1 MAPQGAAVQ
10 RWVAPDRCDGHGV
23 RADSPDPPPTTSTD
37 LPEPTVD
44 ANALLDDAFSRI
56 PDAVRGALDGLDA
69 DALRWRPADG
79 ANPLG
84 WLVWHLTR
92 GQDAQVADA
101 CDAEPVWTAD
111 GWDARFTLPE
121 GANDHG
127 YGWSED
133 QVDRLEVPDAEVLV
147 AHLDAVSAR
156 CRELL
161 AGLSATDLDRVIDP
175 DYDPPV
181 TVGARLV
188 SVVDDAAQHAGQVGY
203 VRGLL
208 DARS

>member
-1 MAPQGAAVQ
+1 
-10 RWVAPDRCDGHGV
+10 
-23 RADSPDPPPTTSTD
+23 
-37 LPEPTVD
+37 VD

-56 PDAVRGALDGLDA
+56 PDAVRRAVEDLDA
-69 DALRWRPADG
+69 DAFRWRPTDD

-92 GQDAQVADA
+92 GQDAQVADL
-101 CDAEPVWTAD
+101 CDVEPLWTAD
-111 GWDARFTLPE
+111 GWDERFTLPE

-127 YGWSED
+127 YGWSTA
-133 QVDRLEVPDAEVLV
+133 QVASLEVPDAEVLL

-156 CRELL
+156 CRELI
-161 AGLSATDLDRVIDP
+161 AGLSADDLDRVIDASW
-175 DYDPPV
+175 DPPV

-208 DARS
+208 DASR